1 MSVTG
6 LKIEKKFEG
15 HTQAARVEIS
25 VTKQEKSFANVHL
38 VLGKKVCSFVKESV
52 LVVILRVT

>member
-6 LKIEKKFEG
+6 LKIKKFEC

-25 VTKQEKSFANVHL
+25 VTKQEKSFANVQCWVKKCAL
-38 VLGKKVCSFVKESV
+38 SLKKVH
-52 LVVILRVT
+52 

>member
-6 LKIEKKFEG
+6 LKIKKFEG
-15 HTQAARVEIS
+15 HTQATRGEIS

-38 VLGKKVCSFVKESV
+38 VLGVKKCALLLKKVC
-52 LVVILRVT
+52 

>member
-6 LKIEKKFEG
+6 LKIKKSEG
-15 HTQAARVEIS
+15 HTQATRGEIS

-38 VLGKKVCSFVKESV
+38 VLGKKVCSFIKESA
-52 LVVILRVT
+52 LVVILQVT

>member
-1 MSVTG
+1 M
-6 LKIEKKFEG
+6 KKFEG

-38 VLGKKVCSFVKESV
+38 VLGEKVWSFVKESV